1 MKSKI
6 LNLRGFTLIEILIV
20 ISIIAILAS
29 TVGTNFIG
37 FDSEARIAATQS
49 NLESIRMR
57 IEIFRAKEG
66 RFPDSLEE
74 LTSTHYLDMGVKRAY
89 LKKIPGELISDPA
102 GNTAVIILTSADDL
116 TNEGGWVYVR
126 DLAEV
131 KVNLSDPLSKK
142 WGKFFGE
149 LPSNW

>member
-1 MKSKI
+1 MKNKIFNSK
-6 LNLRGFTLIEILIV
+6 GFTLIEILIV

-66 RFPDSLEE
+66 RFPDTLTE
-74 LTSTHYLDMGVKRAY
+74 LTNTFYLDMGVKRAY
-89 LKKIPGELISDPA
+89 LKKMPGELVSNSA
-102 GNTAVIILTSADDL
+102 GNMAVVILTSTDDL
-116 TNEGGWVYVR
+116 TNEGGWVYVK

-142 WGKFFGE
+142 WGKFSGE
-149 LPSNW
+149 LPSEW